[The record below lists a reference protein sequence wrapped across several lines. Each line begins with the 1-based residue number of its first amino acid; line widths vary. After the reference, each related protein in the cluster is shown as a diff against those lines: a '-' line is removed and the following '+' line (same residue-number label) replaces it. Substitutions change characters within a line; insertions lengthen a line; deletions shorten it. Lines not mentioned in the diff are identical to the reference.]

1 MHESSLYIV
10 AVAIAQADKIYCVS
24 SLHFSD
30 FTHLLPTLPTPQAIY
45 PLTFGNATDL
55 EANPTAYYDPVI
67 VETINRHNVEAASQ
81 TDCVATASVDEDP
94 F

>member
-1 MHESSLYIV
+1 MHV
-10 AVAIAQADKIYCVS
+10 
-24 SLHFSD
+24 SD
-30 FTHLLPTLPTPQAIY
+30 FTHRFPTLPTAQAIY

-67 VETINRHNVEAASQ
+67 VETINRHNVEAASLA
-81 TDCVATASVDEDP
+81 DCVATASMAEDEDH